1 MPYRTKRGG
10 IKMNRIEIVGLF
22 KAIERLAELKDLQ
35 GISDLA
41 KSVLKE
47 AQLKEDRSES
57 KKVKSDKEA

>member
-1 MPYRTKRGG
+1 
-10 IKMNRIEIVGLF
+10 MNRIEIVGLF